1 MKQTILVMLMA
12 LTVTA
17 SVSAQDNNERRRER
31 RNDMNIAEVFNR
43 QASRLVK
50 QLKLDKDKEDV
61 FTALYLD
68 YQNTRHNVVNPRG
81 GDSEGEEQRINFDN
95 LTDERAMELIE
106 KNFLRQ
112 EKQLEVDKEY
122 LPKFLEILTP
132 AQAAQVFLRSGG
144 RGGFGGPGGPGG
156 RGGGFGGGRGG
167 FGGGG
172 FGGPGG
178 GFGGPGG
185 GF

>member
-1 MKQTILVMLMA
+1 MKQTIFVMLLA

-17 SVSAQDNNERRRER
+17 SVSAQGNNERRRER

-50 QLKLDKDKEDV
+50 QLKLDKDKEDL

-81 GDSEGEEQRINFDN
+81 GDSEGEEQRIDFDN
-95 LTDERAMELIE
+95 LTDERANELIE

-112 EKQLEVDKEY
+112 EKQLEVDKQY

-132 AQAAQVFLRSGG
+132 AQAAQVFLRPGG

-156 RGGGFGGGRGG
+156 RGGGFGGGGRRGG
-167 FGGGG
+167 GGGGFGGG

-178 GFGGPGG
+178 GF
-185 GF
+185 

>member
-1 MKQTILVMLMA
+1 MKRNFLLVL
-12 LTVTA
+12 LTVVATA
-17 SVSAQDNNERRRER
+17 NVFAQDNNERRRER
-31 RNDMNIAEVFNR
+31 RNDMNIAEVYNR

-50 QLKLDKDKEDV
+50 QLKLDKEKEDL

-68 YQNTRHNVVNPRG
+68 YQNTRHNVVNPNG
-81 GDSEGEEQRINFDN
+81 GDREGTEMN
-95 LTDERAMELIE
+95 TDLSKLSDEKAMEMIQN
-106 KNFLRQ
+106 NFLRQ

-132 AQAAQVFLRSGG
+132 AQAAQVFIRQGG
-144 RGGFGGPGGPGG
+144 RP
-156 RGGGFGGGRGG
+156 GGGRGG
-167 FGGGG
+167 RPGG

-185 GF
+185 GFGGPGGF